1 MAIILKEVQEL
12 EKQKKILNDLALS
25 ISQDI
30 SLSKEEKKFKTDE
43 IIDQMYDIDEE
54 IKRLKKQPA
63 TIEYTESINPILLL
77 VGIVGIFIIIKG
89 KKK

>member
-1 MAIILKEVQEL
+1 MAVVIKEVQEL
-12 EKQKKILNDLALS
+12 EKQKKSLNDLALS

-63 TIEYTESINPILLL
+63 TIEYKESINPVLLL
-77 VGIVGIFIIIKG
+77 IGVIGIFIIIKG
-89 KKK
+89 KRK